1 MMNDYSVTASTLNNG
16 PSIPIE
22 APCEEPIREILIQAY
37 KVAFDTVQCL
47 DAIGD
52 ATVEHGEPSRLPEL
66 HEACVKET
74 ALALRETMLG
84 MNTQIKRLW
93 DVIGHA

>member
-1 MMNDYSVTASTLNNG
+1 MMNDYSVIASTLNNG
-16 PSIPIE
+16 SSIPIE
-22 APCEEPIREILIQAY
+22 APCDEPIREILIQAY
-37 KVAFDTVQCL
+37 KLALDTVQCL

-52 ATVEHGEPSRLPEL
+52 ATVGHGEPSRPPEL
-66 HEACVKET
+66 REACVKET